1 MKTYTVTYE
10 RDEAGWWV
18 ATVKGVPGC
27 HTQGRSIEQ
36 ARTRVQEAL
45 ELAIPDSR
53 NAKLKEQMKLPG
65 KATQVLA
72 EREAVQRRLAEHE
85 ARAQALT
92 LRAVRTLVR
101 DLDLSVRDAGDL
113 LGLSHQR
120 VQQLAKVQRMK
131 STTSLKG

>member
-36 ARTRVQEAL
+36 ARTRIQEAF
-45 ELAIPDSR
+45 ELAIPDAGS
-53 NAKLKEQMKLPG
+53 AKLKERMKLPG
-65 KATQVLA
+65 KASQLLA
-72 EREAVQRRLAEHE
+72 EREAVQRMLAEHE
-85 ARAQALT
+85 AKAQTLT

-120 VQQLAKVQRMK
+120 VQQLAKGQRLK
-131 STTSLKG
+131 TTASLKE